1 VRRNKERGSLILTYN
16 AKEALTPL
24 ELKTLIE
31 QSLDADKATDIV
43 TIDLQGQS
51 ALADY
56 MIIASG
62 TSSRHVAALAEK
74 LKERLHSRGTDEV
87 IIEGVAQSD
96 WVVVDAG
103 DAIIHLFRPEV
114 RSFYNLE
121 KMWLPIHAV
130 TDHNNQITA

>member
-1 VRRNKERGSLILTYN
+1 
-16 AKEALTPL
+16 
-24 ELKTLIE
+24 
-31 QSLDADKATDIV
+31 
-43 TIDLQGQS
+43 
-51 ALADY
+51 

-74 LKERLHSRGTDEV
+74 LKERLHARGTDEV
-87 IIEGVAQSD
+87 IIEGIAQSD

-103 DAIIHLFRPEV
+103 DVIIHLFRPEV

-130 TDHNNQITA
+130 ADQNNQITA

>member
-1 VRRNKERGSLILTYN
+1 MRRNKERGSLILTYN